1 VLSISL
7 IATGCSAQW
16 MSVALADLP
25 VLIQMALNISTIVT
39 TLQSGQQISAAEA
52 AAIQNISAQASNDLN
67 LLATLYNEYK
77 TNPSASALQ
86 KIQGVVADVDQNL
99 PALLQAAYI
108 GDLVLSTRV
117 AASQSDPDYRGQFR
131 GADATNLGATHG
143 TKMAHQQVAI
153 PKTSDLKKHWNQQLC
168 GPTSNSSLD
177 FSTTAARSDSTPIF
191 RRPAATHA
199 STCAGRAGGDFVL
212 ARRNPDLR
220 IGDDCGSESSNSVP
234 TIGESS

>member
-86 KIQGVVADVDQNL
+86 KIQSIIADVDQNL

-108 GDLVLSTRV
+108 GDPVLSTRV
-117 AASQSDPDYRGQFR
+117 AAGV
-131 GADATNLGATHG
+131 NLILTTVASFAALMPQTSVLPMAQ
-143 TKMAHQQVAI
+143 KMAHQQATI
-153 PKTSDLKKHWNQQLC
+153 PKASDLKKQWNQQLC

-199 STCAGRAGGDFVL
+199 STCAWS
-212 ARRNPDLR
+212 RRWRLCSCPAK
-220 IGDDCGSESSNSVP
+220 P
-234 TIGESS
+234 